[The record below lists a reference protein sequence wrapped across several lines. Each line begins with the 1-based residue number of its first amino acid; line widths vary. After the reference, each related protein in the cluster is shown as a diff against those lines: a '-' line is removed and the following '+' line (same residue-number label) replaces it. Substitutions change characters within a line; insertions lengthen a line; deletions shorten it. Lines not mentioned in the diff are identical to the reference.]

1 MGCNRPAR
9 ASTNDGLDMR
19 YCRAHYEHHQRH
31 GNPFKGSYRAK
42 ELNPYRQAALLWLLE
57 HDNDRWVENSI
68 DKVGSLYRRAGP
80 YVEAFRLSGMKPR
93 ERAWA
98 HWARLRSHEI
108 DPRLP
113 IAAWLATEMILVDDP
128 EADWRREYKQVQ
140 AAKIIHRMASGS
152 HRKWVREYSFGTRTE
167 ELHVYPRPRGRVL
180 RHMGEDLEIVCE
192 LLVDHD
198 LAEVHTFKVERD
210 ELGSFSS
217 SPYPK
222 GWTARR
228 RSS

>member
-1 MGCNRPAR
+1 
-9 ASTNDGLDMR
+9 
-19 YCRAHYEHHQRH
+19 
-31 GNPFKGSYRAK
+31 
-42 ELNPYRQAALLWLLE
+42 
-57 HDNDRWVENSI
+57 
-68 DKVGSLYRRAGP
+68 
-80 YVEAFRLSGMKPR
+80 
-93 ERAWA
+93 
-98 HWARLRSHEI
+98 
-108 DPRLP
+108 
-113 IAAWLATEMILVDDP
+113 
-128 EADWRREYKQVQ
+128 
-140 AAKIIHRMASGS
+140 MASGS